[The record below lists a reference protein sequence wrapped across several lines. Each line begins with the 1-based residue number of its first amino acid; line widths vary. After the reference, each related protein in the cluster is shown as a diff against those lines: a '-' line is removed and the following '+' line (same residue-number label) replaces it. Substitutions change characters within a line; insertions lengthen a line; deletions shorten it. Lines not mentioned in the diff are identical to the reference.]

1 LYGSKTVQPSYF
13 GVSLEW
19 IPIEFRLRVASAT
32 CCGVNLATGGFGFL
46 SGGEGRALEGWFG
59 GLGLGGW
66 VWGAGFGGLGL
77 EGWVWGAGFWGAG
90 FGGWVWRAGFWR
102 VGFWRVGF
110 WGAGVWRAGFSFA
123 RLEGGAVWTRGSTWL
138 SCARRGVDVGR
149 DFAEFGEDVAEGG
162 GFSGAGA
169 EREVGFAIEGVEL
182 FGDG

>member
-90 FGGWVWRAGFWR
+90 FGGWVWRAGFGGL
-102 VGFWRVGF
+102 GFGGLGF
-110 WGAGVWRAGFSFA
+110 RLLVWRAGLSGLEDPPGCHA
-123 RLEGGAVWTRGSTWL
+123 RGGALTWVAILRSSGRMSPRAAGS
-138 SCARRGVDVGR
+138 
-149 DFAEFGEDVAEGG
+149 
-162 GFSGAGA
+162 A
-169 EREVGFAIEGVEL
+169 ERVPSAK
-182 FGDG
+182 